1 MSVTIFRKMRGRIV
15 PLTVDEEHASEY
27 ESHDYKKTP
36 KHKITTNKFDSFTSF
51 TVPNATCNNC
61 GKDVFYY
68 ENSYG
73 SRVLFDALG
82 PPWPIHPCYN
92 SVSVLKKQPK
102 PASAPGWEP
111 VLIEK
116 GVITSSGALRVQGET
131 RGATIRFTFEATD
144 FLKMHVDIKDVKNL
158 IVFAAKEKNK
168 VQTHNGKRT
177 FTCRYELVSVKE
189 DNDNVHRD
197 TCVTPDVMSMTPAD
211 KNTSAATQPPI
222 PSVSTPH
229 IVGTLTIRNI
239 ELVVDEKEN
248 MTAIVN
254 GNLNKRFRVSYLLLE
269 YEKINELLA
278 ELENDKKETR
288 IKTCFVKDSEDEISL
303 VFPNKFGG
311 AEKAFNVSFV
321 KKKLADSLPR
331 VQSTHNEK
339 PAHRPMVLHRKKRE
353 RSLEEQIGSLATKIS
368 SSMADAF
375 LNAKKR

>member
-1 MSVTIFRKMRGRIV
+1 
-15 PLTVDEEHASEY
+15 
-27 ESHDYKKTP
+27 
-36 KHKITTNKFDSFTSF
+36 
-51 TVPNATCNNC
+51 
-61 GKDVFYY
+61 
-68 ENSYG
+68 
-73 SRVLFDALG
+73 
-82 PPWPIHPCYN
+82 
-92 SVSVLKKQPK
+92 
-102 PASAPGWEP
+102 
-111 VLIEK
+111 
-116 GVITSSGALRVQGET
+116 
-131 RGATIRFTFEATD
+131 
-144 FLKMHVDIKDVKNL
+144 MHVDIKDVKNL

-177 FTCRYELVSVKE
+177 FTCRYELVSEKE

-211 KNTSAATQPPI
+211 KNTSAATQAPI
-222 PSVSTPH
+222 SSVSTPH

-321 KKKLADSLPR
+321 KRNSRTACPEYSRHTTKNRRP
-331 VQSTHNEK
+331 VQWYFIERNENV
-339 PAHRPMVLHRKKRE
+339 H
-353 RSLEEQIGSLATKIS
+353 
-368 SSMADAF
+368 
-375 LNAKKR
+375 